1 MKISSVIV
9 HYNTRERLTHCLDAI
24 EKWGPSEDI
33 EYLVVDND
41 SNNEISVNKD
51 IILNKVRKLIK
62 L

>member
-33 EYLVVDND
+33 EYLVVDNA
-41 SNNEISVNKD
+41 SNNDLS
-51 IILNKVRKLIK
+51 LIHI
-62 L
+62 